1 MKKFFICLGNNIA
14 PPKPSNGVASPPK
27 SFRGAFVINCVAY
40 LKNCL
45 LKFLTLN
52 AIKFNAAL
60 NGATNSVENANLS
73 ASPAIEPITPTNFDR
88 PTVSARPIPPKIA
101 RSNKNF
107 LLNSFNLSIFPSDV
121 SLMNDK
127 VLSVN
132 QPAASTNK
140 NSPNLLK
147 IPLAKPATL
156 LTGASRAVC
165 IFLSNSDSFPSLN
178 PCSANIASLFCF
190 AASLCLSN

>member
-1 MKKFFICLGNNIA
+1 MIKLSTLFL
-14 PPKPSNGVASPPK
+14 
-27 SFRGAFVINCVAY
+27 IN
-40 LKNCL
+40 
-45 LKFLTLN
+45 LN
-52 AIKFNAAL
+52 AAT
-60 NGATNSVENANLS
+60 NGATSNVENANFK
-73 ASPAIEPITPTNFDR
+73 AKPDIAPTVATIFPI
-88 PTVSARPIPPKIA
+88 PTVSARPIPPKSA
-101 RSNKNF
+101 RSIKNF

-156 LTGASRAVC
+156 LTGASKAVC
-165 IFLSNSDSFPSLN
+165 IFLSSSDSLPSLN
-178 PCSANIASLFCF
+178 PCSASIASLFCF
-190 AASLCLSN
+190 AASLCLSI